1 MPAGADRDAIAD
13 AQKRCRKEVKALAK
27 CSQAQRKKPSKDC
40 SESQRALDHC
50 LGKRLCKLEAEE
62 YTRCWNSWVSSGYYR
77 GQNNCDAYLE
87 PMRACLRRQ
96 LAQQQDS

>member
-1 MPAGADRDAIAD
+1 MHQGV
-13 AQKRCRKEVKALAK
+13 EVGH
-27 CSQAQRKKPSKDC
+27 
-40 SESQRALDHC
+40 HC

-77 GQNNCDAYLE
+77 GQTNCDAYLE

-96 LAQQQDS
+96 LPQQDS